1 MNRLP
6 SALAALVL
14 GAGSLAAQGRQEP
27 GAFIVQL
34 GRDTIAVER
43 FSGTKDGINLEQVLR
58 SPQAT
63 LRHSHLGLS
72 PAGELTG
79 LYVMVHPIGGAP
91 DAPLIASTKLT
102 VAGDSA
108 TVEAMRG
115 DSAMPPQKAAAS
127 KDMIPSVSMSFLP
140 YEMATTR
147 FRAQKGDSLAVTF
160 INAAGQTLPVTV
172 KRLGADSVLLT
183 NPFYRFHA
191 RIDRQGRIL
200 SLSGDPGTPFQAT
213 VRRVP
218 TVDIDGIARA
228 WQANEKQA
236 HAMGQLSPADSV
248 RATLGGATIA
258 IDYSRPAKRGRAIF
272 GGIVPWGQVWR
283 TGANAATTFTTS
295 RDVVIGGTLVP
306 AGSYT
311 LFSIPTQQGTTLI
324 VSKRTKGEEGN
335 PLWGTEYKDDM
346 DLARI
351 PMTTTKLASPVE
363 QFDIAIEPQDAGG
376 LLRMRWDTLEMTVP
390 IVVR

>member
-6 SALAALVL
+6 SALAALL
-14 GAGSLAAQGRQEP
+14 LAAGSLAAQGRQEP
-27 GAFIVQL
+27 GAFVVLL

-43 FSGTKDGINLEQVLR
+43 FSSTKDGINLEQVLR

-63 LRHSHLGLS
+63 LRHSHLGVT

-79 LYVMVHPIGGAP
+79 IHVMVHPIGGAP

-102 VAGDSA
+102 LAGDSA
-108 TVEAMRG
+108 TIQAVRG
-115 DSAMPPQKAAAS
+115 DSTMPPQKAAAR
-127 KDMIPSVSMSFLP
+127 KDMIPAVSMSFLP
-140 YEMATTR
+140 YEMATMR

-160 INAAGQTLPVTV
+160 INAAGQQLPVTV
-172 KRLGADSVLLT
+172 KRIGADSVSLV

-200 SLSGDPGTPFQAT
+200 ALAGEPGTPFQAT

-218 TVDIDGIARA
+218 SVDIEGIAKT
-228 WQANEKQA
+228 WQANDKQA

-248 RATLGGATIA
+248 RAAIGGATIA
-258 IDYSRPAKRGRAIF
+258 IDYSRPAKRGRAVF

-295 RDVVIGGTLVP
+295 RDVEIGGTLVP

-311 LFSIPTQQGTTLI
+311 LFTIPTQQGTTLI
-324 VSKRTKGEEGN
+324 VSKRTKGENGQ
-335 PLWGTEYKDDM
+335 PLWGTEYQDDM

-351 PMTTTKLASPVE
+351 PMSTTTLAAPVE
-363 QFDIAIEPQDAGG
+363 QFEIAVEPRDAGG
-376 LLRMRWDTLEMTVP
+376 MLRMRWDTREMSVP